1 MGNDPVG
8 IVAACSMGRVC
19 VCTAGIHQ
27 PAKCLAFSATS
38 LGTRLWQATCVQPS
52 TSLPSSD
59 MTVLQ
64 SVTCFLN
71 HTCCCCCCSNVKR
84 SDALTHG
91 DHCCKWD
98 WVLFHTHSNCRLS
111 LVFVGEKRTG
121 CIATVEPK
129 RFVVQALQI

>member
-1 MGNDPVG
+1 MYWKCMGNDPVG
-8 IVAACSMGRVC
+8 IVAACSMGRAC

-52 TSLPSSD
+52 TSLPSRD

-71 HTCCCCCCSNVKR
+71 HTCCCC
-84 SDALTHG
+84 SDVNEYCLVMPRVIGGACL
-91 DHCCKWD
+91 
-98 WVLFHTHSNCRLS
+98 VCRVSFKLN
-111 LVFVGEKRTG
+111 
-121 CIATVEPK
+121 
-129 RFVVQALQI
+129 